1 MEYGQFCPVSKA
13 CEVIGEKW
21 TILILRELLMGS
33 TRFNEL
39 QRGLSLISPTLL
51 SKRLDS
57 LTAHGLVL
65 KKKIP
70 GQKGFEYFPT
80 QSCKDLLPIIQSLGE
95 WGFHWAI
102 SSLTQKDYD
111 VELLMLYLQRSVMVD
126 KLPGKETVIRFNF
139 TDVKKFPD
147 WWLVVSGD
155 KVDACTK
162 DPGKDIDVYFTTT
175 IKTMVDIWMSY
186 TTYRKAQKDGL
197 IKIVG
202 NPQLTNNITSWMANS
217 IYADLRPAS
226 EI

>member
-80 QSCKDLLPIIQSLGE
+80 QSCKDLLPIIRSLGE

-186 TTYRKAQKDGL
+186 TTYRKGQKDGL

-217 IYADLRPAS
+217 FYADLRPAS